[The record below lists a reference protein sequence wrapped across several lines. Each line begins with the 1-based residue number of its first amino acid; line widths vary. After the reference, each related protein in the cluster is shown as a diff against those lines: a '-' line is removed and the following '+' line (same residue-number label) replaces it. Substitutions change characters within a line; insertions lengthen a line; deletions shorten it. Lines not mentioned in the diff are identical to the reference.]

1 MADDQRKKTGPLKNP
16 SNNAAQIYAH
26 QRGTEAI
33 AKYAPKVVP
42 LLHEV
47 IETHFGD
54 TPGYGIDDNI
64 ELDSDDLRFGWRIF
78 GMGAGE
84 ASFAG
89 ETMYFTEAAA
99 GAPQRKTLLTV
110 QIVLGDLGYP
120 TGFLVDTLR
129 TYTTVKTGLLGLK
142 QKVQMTTGR
151 SRGAK
156 LNEAD
161 LAEALAEIAQTME
174 K

>member
-1 MADDQRKKTGPLKNP
+1 
-16 SNNAAQIYAH
+16 
-26 QRGTEAI
+26 
-33 AKYAPKVVP
+33 
-42 LLHEV
+42 
-47 IETHFGD
+47 
-54 TPGYGIDDNI
+54 
-64 ELDSDDLRFGWRIF
+64 
-78 GMGAGE
+78 
-84 ASFAG
+84 
-89 ETMYFTEAAA
+89 MYFTEAAA

-120 TGFLVDTLR
+120 AGFLVDTLR

-151 SRGAK
+151 SRSAK

-161 LAEALAEIAQTME
+161 LAEALAEIAPTME